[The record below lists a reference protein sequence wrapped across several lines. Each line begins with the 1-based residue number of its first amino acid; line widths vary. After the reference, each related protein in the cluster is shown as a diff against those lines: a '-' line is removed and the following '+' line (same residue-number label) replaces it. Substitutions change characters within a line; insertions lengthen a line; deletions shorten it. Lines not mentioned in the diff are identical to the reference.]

1 MLTTTRWFTLCAGL
15 VPSVVALAEEGSA
28 IASRQTGKIVSSAD
42 VMQWMLALLLVLAVF
57 FLAVWLLKKSGS
69 LTLLSNRQLGIVA
82 GLSLG
87 MREKL
92 VLVKVGEKQL
102 LLGVTAGRID
112 KLLELEGEHRL
123 FQNQA
128 DRVESGLFA
137 KKLMQVMQGKGD
149 D

>member
-1 MLTTTRWFTLCAGL
+1 MLTKTRWFTFCAGL
-15 VPSVVALAEEGSA
+15 VASFAALAEEGTA
-28 IASRQTGKIVSSAD
+28 AASKQAGKIVSSAD
-42 VMQWMLALLLVLAVF
+42 VMQWLLALLLVLAVF

-69 LTLLSNRQLGIVA
+69 LALINNRQLGIVA

-92 VLVKVGEKQL
+92 VLVRVGEKQL

-112 KLLELEGEHRL
+112 KLLELEGEQRL

-128 DRVESGLFA
+128 GQAEAGLFA

>member
-1 MLTTTRWFTLCAGL
+1 MSTARWLVFCPGL
-15 VPSVVALAEEGSA
+15 IFSAAALAEEA
-28 IASRQTGKIVSSAD
+28 VVAPRQAGKIVSSAD
-42 VMQWMLALLLVLAVF
+42 VLQWMLALLLVLAI
-57 FLAVWLLKKSGS
+57 FLAVVWLLRKSGG
-69 LTLLSNRQLGIVA
+69 LALINKGQLSVVA

-112 KLLELEGEHRL
+112 KLLELEGEQRL
-123 FQNQA
+123 FQAQA
-128 DRVESGLFA
+128 GQVDAGLFA

-149 D
+149 G

>member
-1 MLTTTRWFTLCAGL
+1 M
-15 VPSVVALAEEGSA
+15 VPSVVARAEEGMAAVS
-28 IASRQTGKIVSSAD
+28 SRQSGKIISSDD
-42 VMQWMLALLLVLAVF
+42 VMQWTLALLLVLAIF
-57 FLAVWLLKKSGS
+57 FLAAWLLKKSGG
-69 LTLLSNRQLGIVA
+69 LALLGNRQLAIVA

-128 DRVESGLFA
+128 EQVESGLFA

-149 D
+149 G